1 MAMSKAAKP
10 QNIDEYIAAQEAFMR
25 PKLLQ
30 LRKTIAKS
38 APEAEELIS
47 YSMPAYKFHGM
58 LVYFSAFKNHLGL
71 YAMKEV
77 MHHFKEKVEQYQSGA
92 ATLQFQWDKPLP
104 VKLIAEIVKY
114 RVQTNLDKKVAK
126 ESLKKKRNE
135 VALSYYLLF
144 TIFRFICARKL

>member
-10 QNIDEYIAAQEAFMR
+10 QSIDEYIASQEAFMR
-25 PKLLQ
+25 PKLIQ
-30 LRKTIAKS
+30 LRKTIWKA

-58 LVYFSAFKNHLGL
+58 LVYFSAFKNHLGF

-77 MHHFKEKVEQYQSGA
+77 MSQFKDKIELYQSGA

-114 RVQTNLDKKVAK
+114 RAQVNLDKKMAK
-126 ESLKKKRNE
+126 ETLKKK
-135 VALSYYLLF
+135 
-144 TIFRFICARKL
+144 KK